1 MNPFLLIFLI
11 SLLFESP
18 IFAQQTNPAI
28 TAYSAHPSKEMFAAG
43 DSSGKI
49 RLYDGGGVEK
59 AEYQIKEKVNSL
71 AFSDER
77 ILVSGGSSLHLLE
90 VSDGAGVTEK
100 ASSQIFDGSL
110 TGLRFSPDGKKAVGI
125 APNGNEPYLVEI
137 GNNDIRFSPIPFAA
151 GSGEKVFASGA
162 AYASLAAFTGNG
174 DETAVCSFNGDLLFH
189 DAKNK
194 KTVKKKRKFFPV
206 DLLFVPGGEITAA
219 LKDSSIAVFE
229 AKNFK
234 KTESLKTGLV
244 FEKARIHYIGNGTI
258 ILSTPGVELT
268 WKMGEKKFTK
278 KELKGLAP
286 SECGSAICVKQ
297 VSDRGLVI
305 YKPTDPESAK
315 TLNIP

>member
-1 MNPFLLIFLI
+1 
-11 SLLFESP
+11 
-18 IFAQQTNPAI
+18 
-28 TAYSAHPSKEMFAAG
+28 
-43 DSSGKI
+43 
-49 RLYDGGGVEK
+49 V
-59 AEYQIKEKVNSL
+59 
-71 AFSDER
+71 
-77 ILVSGGSSLHLLE
+77 
-90 VSDGAGVTEK
+90 
-100 ASSQIFDGSL
+100 
-110 TGLRFSPDGKKAVGI
+110 
-125 APNGNEPYLVEI
+125 
-137 GNNDIRFSPIPFAA
+137 
-151 GSGEKVFASGA
+151 
-162 AYASLAAFTGNG
+162 
-174 DETAVCSFNGDLLFH
+174 
-189 DAKNK
+189 
-194 KTVKKKRKFFPV
+194 
-206 DLLFVPGGEITAA
+206 GGEITAA